1 MTDLGAE
8 VWEIVKPQMGRYLE
22 RNSWE
27 IDSQN
32 VEVSEMTTAETHTQM
47 AVETVIVQMPVK
59 IQYN

>member
-1 MTDLGAE
+1 M
-8 VWEIVKPQMGRYLE
+8 KPQMGRYLE

-32 VEVSEMTTAETHTQM
+32 VEVSEMTTAETHNQM